1 MARLTGN
8 AYKIKTALGHN
19 SLKSSEIYV
28 NIEMGQVNDVINTTI
43 DEMLKSIKSKQLIT
57 KNTNDVK
64 SSILRATKKKI
75 QIEIPAGSRQ
85 ENKEYIKKLWDEKM
99 KKETD
104 EN

>member
-1 MARLTGN
+1 MF
-8 AYKIKTALGHN
+8 KD
-19 SLKSSEIYV
+19 
-28 NIEMGQVNDVINTTI
+28 NDVINTTI

-57 KNTNDVK
+57 KNTNDAK

-75 QIEIPAGSRQ
+75 NIEIPTGSRQ

-99 KKETD
+99 KKEAD